1 MSKLNFQQ
9 PLFQS
14 SHDPS
19 EIINMLLIIIVKLI
33 VLPNILWKLKLFF
46 RIFDENVFC
55 LIILNI
61 YCNFWSV

>member
-1 MSKLNFQQ
+1 
-9 PLFQS
+9 
-14 SHDPS
+14 
-19 EIINMLLIIIVKLI
+19 MLLIIIVKLI
-33 VLPNILWKLKLFF
+33 VLPNFLVETETFFF

>member
-9 PLFQS
+9 PLLQS

-19 EIINMLLIIIVKLI
+19 EIINMLFIIIVKLI
-33 VLPNILWKLKLFF
+33 VLPNILVETETFFF

-55 LIILNI
+55 LIILNL
-61 YCNFWSV
+61 YCNC